1 MAGVEAL
8 LPLLV
13 AYAAGCIS
21 FAGLVARLHGVDI
34 RKHGSGNPGA
44 TNVGRLLGR
53 GWGTAVL
60 GLDVLK
66 GLLPVLLLRLDAP
79 LSVSAWIADADGR
92 VLILAAAVAG
102 HVLPV
107 TSRFR
112 GGKGVATWLGGL
124 FGFAWELGVVALLV
138 HVLVRRLSG
147 YVSLASVSMAWAAP
161 LAAAGWTIAGM
172 AAPPGGIVV
181 LAALAMLITLRH
193 AENFGRIRSGTE
205 SRHGQRAPIDTPR
218 ASHTDGS

>member
-1 MAGVEAL
+1 MACVEPL

-13 AYAAGCIS
+13 AYAAGCVS

-34 RKHGSGNPGA
+34 RRHGSGNPGA

-53 GWGTAVL
+53 GWGGAVL
-60 GLDVLK
+60 ALDVLK
-66 GLLPVLLLRLDAP
+66 GLLPVLLLRLGAP
-79 LSVSAWIADADGR
+79 LSVSPWIVDADGR
-92 VLILAAAVAG
+92 GLVMAAAVLG

-107 TSRFR
+107 TARFR
-112 GGKGVATWLGGL
+112 GGKGVATYVGGL
-124 FGFAWELGVVALLV
+124 LAYRWELALVALLV
-138 HVLVRRLSG
+138 HVLVRMASG
-147 YVSLASVSMAWAAP
+147 YVSLASVAMVWTAP
-161 LAAAGWTIAGM
+161 L
-172 AAPPGGIVV
+172 
-181 LAALAMLITLRH
+181 LAAILAAVGLIAPDGTLLLVALALLVTLRH